1 MQLKKKKR
9 NRNRNS
15 CSKKL
20 EMKTLFGKNIEISRC
35 SLIQNLLRHTE
46 RNNANVMWETN
57 STFLA
62 QLFLRSLIIQTAK
75 KKKIHKLDGFVVT
88 YSFLSFARQTQV
100 YTHAE
105 KGPLHCC
112 DDLNRSFFLR
122 FFPLI
127 FCLACFKCLYLGN
140 SLYFLLYEISF

>member
-1 MQLKKKKR
+1 MKRKRYLGKILNFQDAHSYKIYCGTLKKKQYKC
-9 NRNRNS
+9 NMGDEQHVFGTTLSKIINNS
-15 CSKKL
+15 YS
-20 EMKTLFGKNIEISRC
+20 
-35 SLIQNLLRHTE
+35 Q
-46 RNNANVMWETN
+46 
-57 STFLA
+57 
-62 QLFLRSLIIQTAK
+62 

-140 SLYFLLYEISF
+140 SLYFLLYEIRF